1 MAYINLLLLI
11 LLIIPG
17 FFVSK
22 EAKTGL
28 RNFFH
33 DYFRICNNILHWA
46 WFKISRLLESKRDKE
61 QRENA
66 YQALYNALELQYE
79 TDDRLQK
86 MGLRPQQYDG
96 RYYLSYRTFLEE
108 NHFKNFKTW
117 FLEFASTALQGHE
130 YEVSDLTKSWLA
142 NGLYHT
148 EMVFRKKNERVQAQ
162 NVVLKA
168 QEQENTEIDEVQS
181 VL

>member
-11 LLIIPG
+11 LLIIPS

-22 EAKTGL
+22 EAKNGL
-28 RNFFH
+28 WNFFH
-33 DYFRICNNILHWA
+33 DYLRICNNILQWT
-46 WFKISRLLESKRDKE
+46 WFKISRVLESKRDKE

-66 YQALYNALELQYE
+66 YKALYNALEQQYE

-86 MGLRPQQYDG
+86 MGLIPQQYDG

-108 NHFKNFKTW
+108 NSFKNFKNW
-117 FLEFASTALQGHE
+117 FLDFASTALQGYE
-130 YEVSDLTKSWLA
+130 FEVSDLTKNWLN

-148 EMVFRKKNERVQAQ
+148 EILFRKKQERIQAQ

-168 QEQENTEIDEVQS
+168 QEQKNTEIDEVQS